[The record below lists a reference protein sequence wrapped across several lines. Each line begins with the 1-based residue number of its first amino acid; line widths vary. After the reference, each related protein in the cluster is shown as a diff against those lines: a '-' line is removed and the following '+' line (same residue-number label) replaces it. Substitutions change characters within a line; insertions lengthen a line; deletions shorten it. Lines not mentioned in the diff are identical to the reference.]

1 MPRSIDREEVRRLV
15 AQGAKLVE
23 VLPAEEYRELHL
35 PGAISIPLR
44 RIDLEAPQR
53 LERTRPVVVYCWD
66 PP

>member
-15 AQGAKLVE
+15 AQGAQLVE

-44 RIDLEAPQR
+44 GIDLEAPQR
-53 LERTRPVVVYCWD
+53 LERDRPVVVYCWD